1 MFFVYALTSL
11 TRNYIY
17 VGMSS
22 DSERRISD
30 HNDGYNKT
38 TKPYRPF
45 KTILIE
51 EFSTRVLARQRE
63 KYLKSG
69 VGKEYLKT
77 LIVRN

>member
-30 HNDGYNKT
+30 HNDGYYKT

>member
-1 MFFVYALTSL
+1 MIYVYVLSSVA
-11 TRNYIY
+11 RNYIY

-22 DSERRISD
+22 DIERRISD
-30 HNDGYNKT
+30 HNNGYNKT

-45 KTILIE
+45 RVILVE
-51 EFSTRVLARQRE
+51 EYETRDLARKRE

-77 LIVRN
+77 LSII